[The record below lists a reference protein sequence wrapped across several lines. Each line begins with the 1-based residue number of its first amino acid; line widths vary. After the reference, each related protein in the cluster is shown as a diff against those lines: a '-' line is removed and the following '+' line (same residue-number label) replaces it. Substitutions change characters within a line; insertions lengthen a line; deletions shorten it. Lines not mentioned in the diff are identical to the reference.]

1 MSNIVMTPGHPSG
14 HESGTESG
22 TESGLGQAAGPER
35 RVLGNN
41 RNRRLD
47 IVLAGGLVAFLL
59 LPWYRIEGGFLGL
72 SWLSGYPGDA
82 AVAPGIL
89 QVLQYGRFWLIVP
102 ALLLAAACVARLAA
116 KPDMRATVL
125 VWSGIIGVVFLA
137 VQGLAVGF
145 SGWTWSVT
153 ETLFGPLADGQP
165 SMGAGAIMMAVAFV
179 LVFSFGLAERGVMKG
194 DAFVVAS
201 ITMLVFLVAIFV
213 FYPVGSML
221 VGAFQD
227 FDGSFNPAG
236 FTRNIQDPSIWSLGC
251 VTGGERCGVAWRTLF
266 LAILTAGGSTLMGL
280 AFALVATR
288 TAFPF
293 KKGLRLLTVLPI
305 ITPPFVVGLALTLLF
320 GRAGVVTE
328 ALSTLFGVEPGRWL
342 YGLTGIWIAQVLSFT
357 PISFLVLIGVVEG
370 VSPSM
375 EEASQ
380 TLRADR
386 WRTFW
391 RVSLPLMKPGLANAF
406 LIGFIESMADFGNPL
421 VLGGSHG
428 VLSTE
433 IFFAV
438 VGSQNDPSRAAV
450 LAIILLAFTLSAF
463 LAQRVWLS
471 GRNFA
476 TVTGKGDSGSHIAL
490 PRSLSIGVHALVVPW
505 MAFTVVV
512 YGMIMVGGF
521 VKTWGLDN
529 SLTLDHYIKAFSVEV
544 RNGSLAWTGVAWNS
558 FWTTMEIALIS
569 APLTAI
575 VGLLTAYLIVRQKF
589 AGRGIFEFALM
600 MSFAIPGT
608 VIGIS
613 YIMAFNL
620 PPLEMTGTALIL
632 IACFVFRNMP
642 VGVRGGVAAMSQLD
656 KSLDEASLTLRA
668 TSFRTIR
675 KVILPL
681 LRPAITAALVYSFVR
696 AITSISAVIFL
707 VSAEYNMATSYIVG
721 LVENGEFGVAIAYSS
736 MLIVVMISVIAGFQ
750 RLVGERRLRR
760 ENRVAG
766 VTAATPLSL
775 DQEKAA

>member
-1 MSNIVMTPGHPSG
+1 MSS
-14 HESGTESG
+14 SD
-22 TESGLGQAAGPER
+22 
-35 RVLGNN
+35 
-41 RNRRLD
+41 RRLD
-47 IVLAGGLVAFLL
+47 WIFGAGVLSLLL
-59 LPWYRIEGGFLGL
+59 LPWYRIEGGFFGF
-72 SWLSGYPGDA
+72 SWLADFMRNEDL
-82 AVAPGIL
+82 APAIL
-89 QVLQYGRFWLIVP
+89 QATVNGRWWLWAAI
-102 ALLLAAACVARLAA
+102 LLFAAAILVRVMRSPSEQRGTTFARIGAA
-116 KPDMRATVL
+116 GVL
-125 VWSGIIGVVFLA
+125 VLA
-137 VQGLAVGF
+137 FQGLAISFG
-145 SGWTWSVT
+145 GWAWTIPES
-153 ETLFGPLADGQP
+153 LFGSLAIGQP
-165 SMGAGAIMMAVAFV
+165 AMGAGAISFSIIFV
-179 LVFSFGLAERGVMKG
+179 LMFSFGCAERGVMKG
-194 DAFVVAS
+194 DAFIVSAIS
-201 ITMLVFLVAIFV
+201 LLAFLVAVFV
-213 FYPVGSML
+213 FYPIISMF

-227 FDGSFNPAG
+227 FDGSFNPDG
-236 FTRNIQDPSIWSLGC
+236 FLRNIVDPSIWSLGC
-251 VTGGERCGVAWRTLF
+251 VIGEERCGVAWRTFF
-266 LAILTAGGSTLMGL
+266 LAIMTAAGSTLLGL

-288 TAFPF
+288 TGFRF
-293 KKGLRLLTVLPI
+293 KKGLRLLTILPI

-328 ALSTLFGVEPGRWL
+328 GLSQLFGIEPGRWL

-391 RVSLPLMKPGLANAF
+391 HVSLPLMKPGLANAF

-450 LAIILLAFTLSAF
+450 LAMVLLCFTLSAF
-463 LAQRVWLS
+463 LAQRLWLGKKS
-471 GRNFA
+471 FS
-476 TVTGKGDSGSHIAL
+476 TVTGKGDNGVHAAL
-490 PRSLSIGVHALVVPW
+490 PRSVAIGVHALVIPW
-505 MAFTVVV
+505 ALFTLVV
-512 YGMIMVGGF
+512 YGMIIAGGF

-529 SLTLDHYIKAFSVEV
+529 SFTLQHYIRAFSISMT
-544 RNGSLAWTGVAWNS
+544 GDGIAWTGVAWKS

-569 APLTAI
+569 APLTAA
-575 VGLLTAYLIVRQKF
+575 VGLMTAYLIVRQRF
-589 AGRGIFEFALM
+589 AGRDLFEFALM

-620 PPLEMTGTALIL
+620 PPLEMTGTAAIL

-642 VGVRGGVAAMSQLD
+642 VGVRGGVAAMKQLD
-656 KSLDEASLTLRA
+656 QSLDEASLTLRA
-668 TSFRTIR
+668 NSFRTIR

-707 VSAEYNMATSYIVG
+707 VSAEHNMATAYIVG
-721 LVENGEFGVAIAYSS
+721 LVENGEYGVAIAYSS
-736 MLIVVMISVIAGFQ
+736 ALIVVMIVIIAFFQ
-750 RLVGERRLRR
+750 LLVGERRLRR
-760 ENRVAG
+760 LNRIAG
-766 VTAATPLSL
+766 SMPVSAPKEKTA
-775 DQEKAA
+775 

>member
-1 MSNIVMTPGHPSG
+1 MDH
-14 HESGTESG
+14 
-22 TESGLGQAAGPER
+22 
-35 RVLGNN
+35 

-47 IVLAGGLVAFLL
+47 IVLALGIAAFILV
-59 LPWYRIEGGFLGL
+59 PWYRIEGGFLGFG
-72 SWLSGYPGDA
+72 WFSGFPSEA
-82 AVAPGIL
+82 SVAPGIL
-89 QVLQYGRFWLIVP
+89 QILEYGRWWLTIP
-102 ALLLAAACVARLAA
+102 ALIMATAVAARFLRDPMQRGAVLAAAGAA
-116 KPDMRATVL
+116 GVL
-125 VWSGIIGVVFLA
+125 FLTL
-137 VQGLAVGF
+137 QGLAIGF
-145 SGWTWSVT
+145 SGWTWTIS
-153 ETLFGPLADGQP
+153 ETLFGALADGQP
-165 SMGAGAIMMAVAFV
+165 SMGAGAVLSAVAFV
-179 LVFSFGLAERGVMKG
+179 LIFSFGLAERGVMKG

-201 ITMLVFLVAIFV
+201 IAMLVFLVAIFV

-227 FDGSFNPAG
+227 IDGSFNPDG
-236 FTRNIQDPSIWSLGC
+236 FTRNIQDNSIWSLGC
-251 VTGGERCGVAWRTLF
+251 VVGGERCGVAWRTLW
-266 LAILTAGGSTLMGL
+266 LALMTAGGSTIMGL

-288 TAFPF
+288 TRFPF

-305 ITPPFVVGLALTLLF
+305 ITPPFVIGLALTLLF
-320 GRAGVVTE
+320 GRAGVITE
-328 ALSTLFGVEPGRWL
+328 WMSSLFGIEPGRWL

-391 RVSLPLMKPGLANAF
+391 RVSLPLMKPGIANAF

-450 LAIILLAFTLSAF
+450 LAIILLCFTLTAF
-463 LAQRVWLS
+463 LAQRYWLS
-471 GRNFA
+471 GKNFA
-476 TVTGKGDSGSHIAL
+476 TVTGKGDSGAHIAL
-490 PRSLSIGVHALVVPW
+490 PRPVSIAVHAMVIPW
-505 MAFTVVV
+505 MIFTIVI
-512 YGMIMVGGF
+512 YGMILFGGF

-529 SLTLDHYIKAFSVEV
+529 SLTLDHYARAFSVEM
-544 RNGSLAWTGVAWNS
+544 RDGALAWTGVAWNS
-558 FWTTMEIALIS
+558 FWTTIEIALIS
-569 APLTAI
+569 APLTAA

-589 AGRGIFEFALM
+589 AGRNVFEFALM

-721 LVENGEFGVAIAYSS
+721 LVENGEYGVAIAYSS
-736 MLIVVMISVIAGFQ
+736 MLIVVMIVVIAGFQ
-750 RLVGERRLRR
+750 LLVGERRLRR

-766 VTAATPLSL
+766 VTASPSL
-775 DQEKAA
+775 TLGQEKTA

>member
-1 MSNIVMTPGHPSG
+1 MDH
-14 HESGTESG
+14 
-22 TESGLGQAAGPER
+22 
-35 RVLGNN
+35 

-47 IVLAGGLVAFLL
+47 IVLGLGIAAFLL
-59 LPWYRIEGGFLGL
+59 VPWYRIEGGFLGL
-72 SWLSGYPGDA
+72 GWFSGFPA
-82 AVAPGIL
+82 EASVAPGIVQIL
-89 QVLQYGRFWLIVP
+89 SHGRWWLAFAGLIMAAAVTARFVRDP
-102 ALLLAAACVARLAA
+102 MRRGTLLAVAGSLG
-116 KPDMRATVL
+116 VL
-125 VWSGIIGVVFLA
+125 FLTL
-137 VQGLAVGF
+137 QGLAIGF
-145 SGWTWSVT
+145 SGWTWTIS
-153 ETLFGPLADGQP
+153 ETLFGALPDGQP
-165 SMGAGAIMMAVAFV
+165 SMGAGAVLAALVFV
-179 LVFSFGLAERGVMKG
+179 LIFSFGLAERGVMKG

-201 ITMLVFLVAIFV
+201 IAILVFLVAIFV

-227 FDGSFNPAG
+227 FDGSFNPDG
-236 FTRNIQDPSIWSLGC
+236 FTRNIQDNSIWSLGC
-251 VTGGERCGVAWRTLF
+251 VAGGERCGVAWRTLW
-266 LAILTAGGSTLMGL
+266 LALMTAGGSTIMGL

-288 TAFPF
+288 TRFPF

-305 ITPPFVVGLALTLLF
+305 ITPPFVIGLALTLLF

-328 ALSTLFGVEPGRWL
+328 WLSSLFGIEPGRWL

-391 RVSLPLMKPGLANAF
+391 RVSLPLMKPGIANAF

-450 LAIILLAFTLSAF
+450 LAIILLCFTLTAF
-463 LAQRVWLS
+463 LAQRYWLS
-471 GRNFA
+471 GKNFA
-476 TVTGKGDSGSHIAL
+476 TVTGKGDSGSHVAL
-490 PRSLSIGVHALVVPW
+490 PRSISIAVHAMVIPW
-505 MAFTVVV
+505 MIFTIVI
-512 YGMIMVGGF
+512 YGMILFGGF
-521 VKTWGLDN
+521 VKTWGLDH
-529 SLTLDHYIKAFSVEV
+529 SLTLDHYARAFSVEV
-544 RNGSLAWTGVAWNS
+544 RDGALAWTGVAWNS

-569 APLTAI
+569 APLTAA

-589 AGRGIFEFALM
+589 AGRNVFEFALM

-721 LVENGEFGVAIAYSS
+721 LVENGEYGVAIAYSS
-736 MLIVVMISVIAGFQ
+736 MLIIVMIVIIAGFQ
-750 RLVGERRLRR
+750 LLVGERRLRR

-766 VTAATPLSL
+766 VTTAPSLSL
-775 DQEKAA
+775 GQEKTA

>member
-1 MSNIVMTPGHPSG
+1 MK
-14 HESGTESG
+14 
-22 TESGLGQAAGPER
+22 
-35 RVLGNN
+35 N

-47 IVLAGGLVAFLL
+47 IALVIAFAALTV
-59 LPWYRIEGGFLGL
+59 LPWYRTEGGFFGFD
-72 SWLSGYPGDA
+72 WLPDFPGDPSA
-82 AVAPGIL
+82 APGIL
-89 QVLQYGRFWLIVP
+89 QIVSHGRWWLAVIVFFVLLCGIARFIRDHTRRGALLAWAGGFGL
-102 ALLLAAACVARLAA
+102 LLLAL
-116 KPDMRATVL
+116 
-125 VWSGIIGVVFLA
+125 
-137 VQGLAVGF
+137 QGLAIGF
-145 SGWTWSVT
+145 TGWSWTIS
-153 ETLFGPLADGQP
+153 EMLFGALSDGQP
-165 SMGAGAIMMAVAFV
+165 SMGAGAV
-179 LVFSFGLAERGVMKG
+179 LVGLVFVAMFSFGLAERGVMKG
-194 DAFVVAS
+194 DAFVVSA
-201 ITMLVFLVAIFV
+201 IAMLVLLVTVFV
-213 FYPVGSML
+213 FYPIGSMF

-227 FDGSFNPAG
+227 FDGSFNPSG
-236 FTRNIQDPSIWSLGC
+236 FLTNVQDPSVWSLGC
-251 VTGGERCGVAWRTLF
+251 LGGGERCGVAWRTLW
-266 LAILTAGGSTLMGL
+266 LAILAATGSTTLGL
-280 AFALVATR
+280 CFALVATR
-288 TAFPF
+288 TRFPF

-320 GRAGVVTE
+320 GRSGVATQ
-328 ALSTLFGVEPGRWL
+328 LISGLLGIEPGRWL

-391 RVSLPLMKPGLANAF
+391 RVSLPLMKPGIANAF

-450 LAIILLAFTLSAF
+450 LAAILLCFTLSAF
-463 LAQRVWLS
+463 LAQRFWLS
-471 GRNFA
+471 GKNFA
-476 TVTGKGDSGSHIAL
+476 TVTGKGDSGQHIAL
-490 PRSLSIGVHALVVPW
+490 PRGLSIALHAIVIPW
-505 MAFTVVV
+505 MIFTIIV
-512 YGMIMVGGF
+512 YAMILFGGF
-521 VKTWGLDN
+521 VRTWGLDN
-529 SLTLDHYIKAFSVEV
+529 TLTLEHYIRAFSIGF
-544 RNGSLAWTGVAWNS
+544 RDDGGLAWTGVAWNS

-569 APLTAI
+569 APLTAA

-589 AGRGIFEFALM
+589 AGRDVFEFALM

-620 PPLEMTGTALIL
+620 PPLEMTGTAAIL
-632 IACFVFRNMP
+632 VACFVFRNMP

-668 TSFRTIR
+668 DSFRTIR

-696 AITSISAVIFL
+696 AITSISAVVFL

-721 LVENGEFGVAIAYSS
+721 LVENGEYGIAIAYSS
-736 MLIVVMISVIAGFQ
+736 TLIIVMVAIITGFQ
-750 RLVGERRLRR
+750 LLVGERRLRR
-760 ENRVAG
+760 ENRVALSAEAS
-766 VTAATPLSL
+766 TASARLG
-775 DQEKAA
+775 QEKTA

>member
-1 MSNIVMTPGHPSG
+1 MTHG
-14 HESGTESG
+14 
-22 TESGLGQAAGPER
+22 
-35 RVLGNN
+35 
-41 RNRRLD
+41 NRRLD
-47 IVLAGGLVAFLL
+47 IVLFLGAVATTL
-59 LPWYRIEGGFLGL
+59 LPWYRTEGGFFGLGWLAGFPL
-72 SWLSGYPGDA
+72 SSEVAPLLVQIVAHERPWLA
-82 AVAPGIL
+82 AVA
-89 QVLQYGRFWLIVP
+89 
-102 ALLLAAACVARLAA
+102 LLLLIAGASRSIADPMRRGGVLAWVGA
-116 KPDMRATVL
+116 L
-125 VWSGIIGVVFLA
+125 GVVFLSL
-137 VQGLAVGF
+137 QGLAIGF
-145 SGWTWSVT
+145 TGWTWTIS
-153 ETLFGPLADGQP
+153 ESIFGALDKGQP
-165 SMGAGAIMMAVAFV
+165 SMGAGAVLAAALFV
-179 LVFSFGLAERGVMKG
+179 LIFSFGLAERGVMKG
-194 DAFVVAS
+194 DAFVVSAIS
-201 ITMLVFLVAIFV
+201 LLVFLVAVFV
-213 FYPVGSML
+213 FYPIGSMFT
-221 VGAFQD
+221 GAVQD
-227 FDGSFNPAG
+227 LDGSFNPSG
-236 FTRNIQDPSIWSLGC
+236 FIRNVQDPGIWNLGC
-251 VTGGERCGVAWRTLF
+251 LVGGGRCGVAWRTLW
-266 LAILTAGGSTLMGL
+266 LAIMTGLGSTLLGL

-288 TAFPF
+288 TRFPF
-293 KKGLRLLTVLPI
+293 KKGLRLLTILPI
-305 ITPPFVVGLALTLLF
+305 ITPPFVIGLALTLLF
-320 GRAGVVTE
+320 GRAGVVTQG
-328 ALSTLFGVEPGRWL
+328 LSNLFGIEPGRWL

-450 LAIILLAFTLSAF
+450 LAMVLLFFTLSAF
-463 LAQRVWLS
+463 LAQRFWLS
-471 GRNFA
+471 GKNFA
-476 TVTGKGDSGSHIAL
+476 TVTGKGDSGAHIAL
-490 PRSLSIGVHALVVPW
+490 PIGLSIGVHAIVIPW
-505 MAFTVVV
+505 IIFTLVV
-512 YGMIMVGGF
+512 YGMILAGGF

-529 SLTLDHYIKAFSVEV
+529 SLTLDHYAKAFSLTFE
-544 RNGSLAWTGVAWNS
+544 GGLAWTGVAWNS

-575 VGLLTAYLIVRQKF
+575 VGLLTAYIIVRQKF
-589 AGRGIFEFALM
+589 AGRNLFEFALM
-600 MSFAIPGT
+600 MSFAVPGT
-608 VIGIS
+608 VIGVS

-620 PPLEMTGTALIL
+620 PPLEMTGSALIL

-642 VGVRGGVAAMSQLD
+642 VGVRGGIAAMSQLD

-668 TSFRTIR
+668 NSLRTIC

-707 VSAEYNMATSYIVG
+707 VSAEYNMATAYIVG
-721 LVENGEFGVAIAYSS
+721 LVENGEYGVAIAYSS
-736 MLIVVMISVIAGFQ
+736 MLIVVMITVITGFQ
-750 RLVGERRLRR
+750 LLVGERRLRR

-766 VTAATPLSL
+766 APQSATL
-775 DQEKAA
+775 DQEKTA

>member
-1 MSNIVMTPGHPSG
+1 MKTH
-14 HESGTESG
+14 
-22 TESGLGQAAGPER
+22 
-35 RVLGNN
+35 
-41 RNRRLD
+41 NRRLD
-47 IVLAGGLVAFLL
+47 IALALGLAALAL
-59 LPWYRIEGGFLGL
+59 LPWYRIDGGFFGFG
-72 SWLSGYPGDA
+72 WLSAFPEEPA
-82 AVAPGIL
+82 AAPGLVQIA
-89 QVLQYGRFWLIVP
+89 VFGKWWLMLP
-102 ALLLAAACVARLAA
+102 ALAMMAAAAARFIGDPARRGILLAWAGAGGIVVLA
-116 KPDMRATVL
+116 L
-125 VWSGIIGVVFLA
+125 
-137 VQGLAVGF
+137 QGLAIGF
-145 SGWTWSVT
+145 SGWNWTISEALV
-153 ETLFGPLADGQP
+153 GALAEGQP
-165 SMGAGAIMMAVAFV
+165 SMGAGAVLAALVFV
-179 LVFSFGLAERGVMKG
+179 LLFAFGLAERGVMKG
-194 DAFVVAS
+194 DAFVVSAIS
-201 ITMLVFLVAIFV
+201 LLVFLVAVFV

-227 FDGSFNPAG
+227 FDGSFNPEG
-236 FTRNIQDPSIWSLGC
+236 FTRNIVDPSIWSLDC
-251 VTGGERCGVAWRTLF
+251 VVGGGRCGIAWRTF
-266 LAILTAGGSTLMGL
+266 WLAVMTAGGSTILGL

-288 TAFPF
+288 TGFRY
-293 KKGLRLLTVLPI
+293 KRSLRLLTVLPI

-320 GRAGVVTE
+320 GRSGVITE
-328 ALSTLFGVEPGRWL
+328 ALSTLIGVEPGRWL

-391 RVSLPLMKPGLANAF
+391 RISLPLMKPGLANAF

-450 LAIILLAFTLSAF
+450 LAIILLCFTLTAF
-463 LAQRVWLS
+463 LAQRFWLS
-471 GRNFA
+471 GKNFA
-476 TVTGKGDSGSHIAL
+476 TVTGKGDSGAHAAL
-490 PRSLSIGVHALVVPW
+490 PRTVSIAVHVLVIPWAL
-505 MAFTVVV
+505 FTLVV
-512 YGMIMVGGF
+512 YGMILLGGF

-529 SLTLDHYIKAFSVEV
+529 SLTLAHYVKAFSVEF
-544 RNGSLAWTGVAWNS
+544 RDGGIAWTGVAWNS

-569 APLTAI
+569 APLTAA
-575 VGLLTAYLIVRQKF
+575 VGLLTAYLIVRQRF
-589 AGRGIFEFALM
+589 AGRGLFEFALM

-632 IACFVFRNMP
+632 VACFVFRNMP

-656 KSLDEASLTLRA
+656 RSLDEASLTLRA
-668 TSFRTIR
+668 DSFRTIR

-696 AITSISAVIFL
+696 AVTSISAVIFL
-707 VSAEYNMATSYIVG
+707 VSAEYNMATAYIVG
-721 LVENGEFGVAIAYSS
+721 LVENGEYGVAIAYSS

-750 RLVGERRLRR
+750 LVVGERRLRR
-760 ENRVAG
+760 ENRVQA
-766 VTAATPLSL
+766 VARAPVPLP
-775 DQEKAA
+775 QEKTA

>member
-1 MSNIVMTPGHPSG
+1 M
-14 HESGTESG
+14 
-22 TESGLGQAAGPER
+22 
-35 RVLGNN
+35 NN
-41 RNRRLD
+41 STRRLD
-47 IVLAGGLVAFLL
+47 IALGFGVAALL
-59 LPWYRIEGGFLGL
+59 ILPWYRIEGGFLDFG
-72 SWLSGYPGDA
+72 WLAEFSSDA
-82 AVAPGIL
+82 AVAPGLL
-89 QVLQYGRFWLIVP
+89 QIFAYGRPWLIV
-102 ALLLAAACVARLAA
+102 AAVLLAAAIAARFIADPMRRGALLAYA
-116 KPDMRATVL
+116 GAI
-125 VWSGIIGVVFLA
+125 GIAFLA
-137 VQGLAVGF
+137 IQGLAIGF
-145 SGWTWSVT
+145 SGWTWAISDMV
-153 ETLFGPLADGQP
+153 FGALADGQP
-165 SMGAGAIMMAVAFV
+165 AMGAGAIVLSVVFV
-179 LVFSFGLAERGVMKG
+179 LLFSFGLAERGAMRG

-201 ITMLVFLVAIFV
+201 IAILVFLVAIFV

-221 VGAFQD
+221 VGSIQD
-227 FDGSFNPAG
+227 FDGSFSPDG
-236 FTRNIQDPSIWSLGC
+236 FTRNIQDSSIWSLGC
-251 VTGGERCGVAWRTLF
+251 VVGGERCGVAWRTLW
-266 LAILTAGGSTLMGL
+266 LAIMTGVTSTLLGL

-288 TAFPF
+288 TRFPF

-305 ITPPFVVGLALTLLF
+305 ITPPFVIGLALTLLF
-320 GRAGVVTE
+320 GRAGVITE
-328 ALSTLFGVEPGRWL
+328 GLSSLFGIEPGRWL

-391 RVSLPLMKPGLANAF
+391 RVSLPLMKPGIANAF

-450 LAIILLAFTLSAF
+450 LAIILLCFTLTAF
-463 LAQRVWLS
+463 LAQRYWLS
-471 GRNFA
+471 GKNFA
-476 TVTGKGDSGSHIAL
+476 TVTGKGDSGAHIAL
-490 PRSLSIGVHALVVPW
+490 PKGLSIGVHAVVIPW
-505 MAFTVVV
+505 MIFTLAI
-512 YGMIMVGGF
+512 YAMIIFGGF

-529 SLTLDHYIKAFSVEV
+529 SLTLEHYARAFSVEV
-544 RNGSLAWTGVAWNS
+544 VNGSVTWTGVAWNS

-569 APLTAI
+569 APLTAA

-589 AGRGIFEFALM
+589 AGRDIFEFALM

-620 PPLEMTGTALIL
+620 PPLEMTGSALIL

-668 TSFRTIR
+668 NSFRTIR

-707 VSAEYNMATSYIVG
+707 VSAEHNMATSYIVG
-721 LVENGEFGVAIAYSS
+721 LVENGEYGVAIAYSS
-736 MLIVVMISVIAGFQ
+736 MLIVVMIVVIAGFQ
-750 RLVGERRLRR
+750 LLVGDRRLRR

-766 VTAATPLSL
+766 LTAAPSLPLA
-775 DQEKAA
+775 QEKTA

>member
-1 MSNIVMTPGHPSG
+1 MTH
-14 HESGTESG
+14 
-22 TESGLGQAAGPER
+22 
-35 RVLGNN
+35 
-41 RNRRLD
+41 NRRLD
-47 IVLAGGLVAFLL
+47 IALASAIGAIVL
-59 LPWYRIEGGFLGL
+59 LPWYRIEGGFFGLAWLSDFPSNPATAPAILQIVSHGRWWLAIAGFFALLGGVARFVSNPVQRGGLLSWAGGLGL
-72 SWLSGYPGDA
+72 
-82 AVAPGIL
+82 I
-89 QVLQYGRFWLIVP
+89 
-102 ALLLAAACVARLAA
+102 
-116 KPDMRATVL
+116 
-125 VWSGIIGVVFLA
+125 FLA
-137 VQGLAVGF
+137 LQGLAIGF
-145 SGWTWSVT
+145 SGWSWTIS
-153 ETLFGPLADGQP
+153 ETLFGMVADGQP
-165 SMGAGAIMMAVAFV
+165 SMGAGAVITGIVFV
-179 LVFSFGLAERGVMKG
+179 LMFSFGLAERGVMKG
-194 DAFVVAS
+194 DAFVVSA
-201 ITMLVFLVAIFV
+201 IAMLVLLVTVFV
-213 FYPVGSML
+213 FYPIGSMF

-227 FDGSFNPAG
+227 FDGSFNPDG
-236 FTRNIQDPSIWSLGC
+236 FITNIQDSSVWSLGC
-251 VTGGERCGVAWRTLF
+251 VVGGERCGVAWRTLW
-266 LAILTAGGSTLMGL
+266 LAIMTAAGSTTLGL
-280 AFALVATR
+280 CFALVATR
-288 TAFPF
+288 TRFPF
-293 KKGLRLLTVLPI
+293 KKGLRLLTILPI

-320 GRAGVVTE
+320 GRSGVATQLV
-328 ALSTLFGVEPGRWL
+328 STLLGVEPGRWL

-450 LAIILLAFTLSAF
+450 LAMILLCLTLSAF
-463 LAQRVWLS
+463 LAQRFWLA
-471 GRNFA
+471 GKNFA
-476 TVTGKGDSGSHIAL
+476 TGTGKGDSGQHIAL
-490 PRSLSIGVHALVVPW
+490 PRGLSIAVHAVVIPW
-505 MAFTVVV
+505 MIFTIIV
-512 YGMIMVGGF
+512 YAMILFGGF
-521 VKTWGLDN
+521 VRTWGLDN
-529 SLTLDHYIKAFSVEV
+529 TLTTEHYIRAFSIGF
-544 RNGSLAWTGVAWNS
+544 RDDGGLAWTGVAWNS

-569 APLTAI
+569 APLTAA

-589 AGRGIFEFALM
+589 AGRNLFEFALM

-620 PPLEMTGTALIL
+620 PPLEMTGTAVIL

-668 TSFRTIR
+668 DSFRTIR

-696 AITSISAVIFL
+696 AITSISAVVFL
-707 VSAEYNMATSYIVG
+707 VSAQYNMATSYIVG
-721 LVENGEFGVAIAYSS
+721 LVENGEYGVAIAYSS
-736 MLIVVMISVIAGFQ
+736 TLIIVMVAVIVGFQ
-750 RLVGERRLRR
+750 FLVGERRLRR
-760 ENRVAG
+760 ENRIAIAAPTA
-766 VTAATPLSL
+766 TAAAPLG
-775 DQEKAA
+775 QEKTA

>member
-1 MSNIVMTPGHPSG
+1 MKNH
-14 HESGTESG
+14 
-22 TESGLGQAAGPER
+22 
-35 RVLGNN
+35 
-41 RNRRLD
+41 NRRLD
-47 IVLAGGLVAFLL
+47 IALVIALAALMV
-59 LPWYRIEGGFLGL
+59 LPWYRTEGGFFGLGWLSDFPGDPPSAPGVLQIVSHGRWWLAVVIVFVVLCAASRFISDHARRGALLAWAGGLGL
-72 SWLSGYPGDA
+72 L
-82 AVAPGIL
+82 
-89 QVLQYGRFWLIVP
+89 
-102 ALLLAAACVARLAA
+102 
-116 KPDMRATVL
+116 
-125 VWSGIIGVVFLA
+125 FLA
-137 VQGLAVGF
+137 VQGLAIGF
-145 SGWTWSVT
+145 SGWSWTIS
-153 ETLFGPLADGQP
+153 ETLFGALPDGQP
-165 SMGAGAIMMAVAFV
+165 SMGAGAVVVGLTFV
-179 LVFSFGLAERGVMKG
+179 ILFSFGLAERGVMKG
-194 DAFVVAS
+194 DAFVISA
-201 ITMLVFLVAIFV
+201 IAMLVLLVSVFV
-213 FYPVGSML
+213 FYPIGSMF

-227 FDGSFNPAG
+227 FDGSFNPTG
-236 FTRNIQDPSIWSLGC
+236 FLTNIQDPSVWSLGC
-251 VTGGERCGVAWRTLF
+251 VWGGERCGVAWRTLW
-266 LAILTAGGSTLMGL
+266 LAIWAASGSTTLGL
-280 AFALVATR
+280 CFALVATR
-288 TAFPF
+288 TRFPF
-293 KKGLRLLTVLPI
+293 KKGLRLLTILPI

-320 GRAGVVTE
+320 GRSGVATQYV
-328 ALSTLFGVEPGRWL
+328 STLLDIEPGRWL

-391 RVSLPLMKPGLANAF
+391 RISLPLMKPGIANAF

-450 LAIILLAFTLSAF
+450 LALILLCFTLSAF
-463 LAQRVWLS
+463 LAQRFWLS
-471 GRNFA
+471 GKNFA
-476 TVTGKGDSGSHIAL
+476 TVTGKGDSGQHIAL
-490 PRSLSIGVHALVVPW
+490 PRGLSIAVHAIVIPW
-505 MAFTVVV
+505 MIFTIVV
-512 YGMIMVGGF
+512 YAMILFGGL
-521 VKTWGLDN
+521 VRTWGLDN
-529 SLTLDHYIKAFSVEV
+529 TLTFEHYIRAFSIGL
-544 RNGSLAWTGVAWNS
+544 RNDGGLAWTGVAWNS

-569 APLTAI
+569 APLTAA

-589 AGRGIFEFALM
+589 AGRNVFEFALM

-668 TSFRTIR
+668 DSFRTIR

-696 AITSISAVIFL
+696 AITSISAVVFL

-721 LVENGEFGVAIAYSS
+721 LVENGEYGIAIAYSS
-736 MLIVVMISVIAGFQ
+736 TLIIVMVAIITGFQ
-750 RLVGERRLRR
+750 LLVGERRLRR
-760 ENRVAG
+760 ENRVALAAPTA
-766 VTAATPLSL
+766 TAAAPLG
-775 DQEKAA
+775 QEKTA